1 MAGKQLDDA
10 TAAAREFLAAKSG
23 SDRVAVVVFG
33 SKAVQ
38 LTRFASSTIDAD
50 DALRTMA
57 VDAKSGTALNDAVA
71 LSASLLAK
79 EHGRARVV
87 VLLTDGQDV
96 SSKTTLDQAIAG
108 AHEAGTLVYPIS
120 IGASDKTEQPLQQ
133 LAKETGGAFNSAASS
148 KALSGVYS
156 SVASG
161 AEAHLADRVRH
172 GRAARREAP
181 PARVASARGCG
192 LVRPHDPGQL
202 RGAERRRRKP
212 SVTAL
217 HASRRAAAD
226 AARRLPRADR
236 LRVPAHLG
244 QGLVGEDPPG
254 PARRGHAQVEAEEEG
269 RAHGGLRGPLPRDRA
284 GLRAPARLDEAPA
297 PARAGGRA
305 AAHGR
310 VRLHHARLRLRLR
323 LPRGADGPLLGRDP
337 DRARASAPRCRTC
350 GSRSR
355 PSGG

>member
-1 MAGKQLDDA
+1 MAASASVTLRRVDASGYPTIRATLVAPVASDQPPTLTENGRPVVDLTTQNLVRLEERRDRRRPLASMAGKQLDDA

-79 EHGRARVV
+79 EQGRARVV

-108 AHEAGTLVYPIS
+108 AQKAGTLVYPIA
-120 IGASDKTEQPLQQ
+120 IGASDKTKQPLQK
-133 LAKETGGAFNSAASS
+133 LANETGGAFNSAASS
-148 KALSGVYS
+148 TALSGVYS
-156 SVASG
+156 SVA
-161 AEAHLADRVRH
+161 AELKRTWRIEYVT
-172 GRAARREAP
+172 AARPGEKLHLRVSLP
-181 PARVASARGCG
+181 PGGRG

-202 RGAERRRRKP
+202 RA
-212 SVTAL
+212 
-217 HASRRAAAD
+217 RRAAAARAFRHRSTRLSAGSCC

-236 LRVPAHLG
+236 L
-244 QGLVGEDPPG
+244 
-254 PARRGHAQVEAEEEG
+254 
-269 RAHGGLRGPLPRDRA
+269 
-284 GLRAPARLDEAPA
+284 
-297 PARAGGRA
+297 
-305 AAHGR
+305 
-310 VRLHHARLRLRLR
+310 
-323 LPRGADGPLLGRDP
+323 
-337 DRARASAPRCRTC
+337 S
-350 GSRSR
+350 GSC
-355 PSGG
+355 